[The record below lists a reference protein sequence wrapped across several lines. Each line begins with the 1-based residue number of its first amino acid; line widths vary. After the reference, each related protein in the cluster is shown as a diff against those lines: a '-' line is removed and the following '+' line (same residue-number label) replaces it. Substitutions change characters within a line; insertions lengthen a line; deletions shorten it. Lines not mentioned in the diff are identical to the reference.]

1 MARFILPFIKRVT
14 KKRIIF
20 TLFSTVLGCL
30 MFPTKARTA
39 VSIAPVTTEGLFLC
53 NAGLI
58 HPRTETLCRS
68 ARTATVCDP
77 STTDSIDCVCA
88 SGSSIGDLVSA
99 TIIQGPKSQFKEVPA
114 GETSYTYLVDPA
126 LAFESQIANVE
137 FSLGSEQYGTKYFVQ
152 FCYEGPFEDIQA
164 PFPGGPRVDI
174 SLGIYKMKLS
184 MTSADRKYNAKLE
197 SNAQVSYQCDLRN
210 LGLNTAPRKNGATK
224 GDFPLEVDAFNQGPL
239 PIADATPGSSREL
252 ILNLNSIEIQVP
264 RYCVLTLSFSE
275 LPKDIRSLKSKAD
288 FSGTLDIVR

>member
-1 MARFILPFIKRVT
+1 MKRFIFPFIKRET
-14 KKRIIF
+14 NKRIIV
-20 TLFSTVLGCL
+20 TLFSTVVSSLI
-30 MFPTKARTA
+30 FPSEVWSA
-39 VSIAPVTTEGLFLC
+39 VSIAPVSTEGLFLC

-77 STTDSIDCVCA
+77 NTTDSIDCVCA
-88 SGSSIGDLVSA
+88 SGSSIGDLVSG
-99 TIIQGPKSQFKEVPA
+99 TIIQGPKTTFKEVPA
-114 GETSYTYLVDPA
+114 GETAYAYLVDPA
-126 LAFESQIANVE
+126 VAFDSEIANVE
-137 FSLGSEQYGTKYFVQ
+137 FNLGSEQYGTKYFLQ
-152 FCYEGPFEDIQA
+152 FCYQGPLEDIQA

-184 MTSADRKYNAKLE
+184 MTSADRMYNAKLE
-197 SNAQVSYQCDLRN
+197 SNAQVSYQCDLRS
-210 LGLNTAPRKNGATK
+210 LGLNTAPRKNGVTP

-252 ILNLNSIEIQVP
+252 VLNLNSIETQVP
-264 RYCVLTLSFSE
+264 RYCVLTVSFSE